1 MAGAYGL
8 GRRADYAHPRG
19 IRPDVVSQA
28 WLPDNPRFAGEAAFA
43 SDVEVGALRAAN
55 AARDERYK
63 RRNGE
68 WREPL

>member
-1 MAGAYGL
+1 MAGPFDL

-28 WLPDNPRFAGEAAFA
+28 YLPNNPRFAGQSSFA
-43 SDVEVGALRAAN
+43 SDVEVDALRSAN
-55 AARDERYK
+55 AARDSAYN

-68 WREPL
+68 CREP